1 MAITRTKLLL
11 GGLIWLIAA
20 GSILFAAA
28 SGTPPTSPAT
38 AAMQFPA
45 GEGQAQVQAAC
56 GPCHAVTIVTAA
68 RKSEADWERAVQNM
82 VNRGARVSDADYDV
96 IVDYLVRHFGTK

>member
-1 MAITRTKLLL
+1 MAVTRTKLVI
-11 GGLIWLIAA
+11 GGLIWIVAA
-20 GSILFAAA
+20 GSLLFAAA
-28 SGTPPTSPAT
+28 SNSPPAAPAN
-38 AAMQFPA
+38 AANQFPA
-45 GEGQAQVQAAC
+45 GDGQAQVQAAC

-68 RKSEADWERAVQNM
+68 RKSDADWERTVQNM